1 MPQQIY
7 IGNFAKGLTTNPL
20 PFNID
25 NDAFPTMFN
34 FYSWRGRAK
43 RKRGTIFLGQL
54 ERQLQISE
62 TPNNFQVLAF
72 ALVAGAGNLIT
83 QFTLGTTAS
92 ITPGSINLIV
102 GGETYTD
109 PDQDGILVGSVVGS
123 GTINYATGDFTI
135 VGGAASTV
143 TGTFAYFPGLPVM
156 GLRSFV
162 SIILSSQ
169 FPLLLAFDTTYAY
182 QINQSV
188 SPPFFYNVA
197 FYKGTNT
204 PFIWSGQDFQ
214 LFWTTNYSGAL
225 WATNNVPGFHFV
237 QATATAGSGTTTITF
252 HLTKDGPDF
261 TTLIVG
267 DKLWFNEFGAS
278 TVNGF
283 TGTITNAAG
292 SATGVYIVTFDV
304 AHTAVGSGIAQLL
317 TASITGQDGIKW
329 YDGDPTSGTGIP
341 TGTGLGWVNFAPPL
355 TATSVAIDNKP
366 SDLYYLVGAL
376 TIIAYKDRL
385 LFFNAVI
392 QTSTGNP
399 IRLQDTVI
407 WSWNGTP
414 YYADPVPSGETSNVT
429 AYYIDQTGK
438 GGYISAGVSQPII
451 TVSTNEDVL
460 LVGFGGNIGKQTR
473 LVYTGDDLFPFAFF
487 LINNEMGSS
496 STFSAISL
504 DRGVLTIGSHGIAM
518 TTQQSTQ
525 RIDLPIPDSV
535 FQIQALN
542 NGVLRVNSERDF
554 FKEWVYFAYP
564 LNNSNIRFPTQTF
577 LYNYRDMTWAILY
590 ENFTAHG
597 TYRAQNKNTWVSIG
611 QKFKTW
617 AQWRETWA
625 SGSTAPQF
633 PSIVGGNP
641 QGYVLIKGQG
651 TGEGASGTIQAIAA
665 SGGFTQITSIDH
677 CVQIGDYLLIQGVLG
692 LLAATITAI
701 ALGATTILTA
711 TNTFT
716 AGDFVTISGV
726 VGTTELNNNTY
737 KILAATGTT
746 ITLDVDST
754 DFTAY
759 ISGGLATSAINGLI
773 GRVVSIVSTSA
784 FVIDLIPPLFTTVY
798 LGNGKFVRLSQP
810 LIQTKQFPVYWEEG
824 RQVRLSTQKYLMDAT
839 DSGQVTV
846 FIFLSQ
852 DPDTEWN
859 VGSIVPMTLPD
870 PSNNS
875 LVYSQTLF
883 TCPESTNIGL
893 TKANSNL
900 QMPTAASQFQIW
912 HRFNTSLIG
921 DSFQIGITLS
931 DLQMRVLDFATSEI
945 TLHGMHL
952 TCDKGPHL
960 A

>member
-1 MPQQIY
+1 M
-7 IGNFAKGLTTNPL
+7 
-20 PFNID
+20 
-25 NDAFPTMFN
+25 
-34 FYSWRGRAK
+34 
-43 RKRGTIFLGQL
+43 
-54 ERQLQISE
+54 
-62 TPNNFQVLAF
+62 PNNFQVSSF

-83 QFTLGTTAS
+83 QFTLGATSS

-102 GGETYTD
+102 SGETYTD
-109 PDQDGILVGSVVGS
+109 PDQDGILVGSGGGS
-123 GTINYATGDFTI
+123 GTINYATGAFTI
-135 VGGAASTV
+135 VGGAASAV

-156 GLRSFV
+156 GLRNFV
-162 SIILSSQ
+162 STTLSSQ
-169 FPLLLAFDTTYAY
+169 FPLLLAFDTMFSY

-188 SPPFFYNVA
+188 SPPFFYNVT
-197 FYKGTNT
+197 FYKGSQN
-204 PFIWSGQDFQ
+204 PFVWSGGDFQ
-214 LFWTTNYSGAL
+214 QFWTTNYSSAL

-237 QATATAGSGTTTITF
+237 QATATGGSGTTVITF
-252 HLTKDGPDF
+252 HLTKDGPVF
-261 TTLIVG
+261 TTLVNG

-283 TGTITNAAG
+283 TGTVTDDTGHAAG
-292 SATGVYIVTFDV
+292 NYVVTFDV
-304 AHTAVGSGIAQLL
+304 SHTAVGAGIAELL
-317 TASITGQDGIKW
+317 TASIAGQDGIKW
-329 YDGDPTSGTGIP
+329 YDGDPTAGTGIP
-341 TGTGLGWVNFAPPL
+341 AATGLGWVNFAPPL
-355 TATSVAIDNKP
+355 TATAVSIDNKP
-366 SDLYYLVGAL
+366 ADLYYLVGAL
-376 TIIAYKDRL
+376 AIVPFKDRL

-414 YYADPVPSGETSNVT
+414 YYTDPVPSGETFNVT
-429 AYYIDQTGK
+429 AYYQDQTGK
-438 GGYISAGVSQPII
+438 GGNISLGISQPII

-460 LVGFGGNIGKQTR
+460 LVGFGGNLGKQTR

-504 DRGVLTIGSHGIAM
+504 DRGVLTTGSHGIAL
-518 TTQQSTQ
+518 TTQQSSQ
-525 RIDLPIPDSV
+525 RIDLQIPDSV

-577 LYNYRDMTWAILY
+577 LYNYRDTTWSILY

-597 TYRAQNKNTWVSIG
+597 TYRAQSKNTWTSIG

-617 AQWRETWA
+617 GQWREPWG
-625 SGSTAPQF
+625 SGSTSPQF
-633 PSIVGGNP
+633 PSIVAGNP

-665 SGGFTQITSIDH
+665 NGGFTQITSIDH

-692 LLAATITAI
+692 LLTATITGVT
-701 ALGATTILTA
+701 LGSPTVLTVVSSL
-711 TNTFT
+711 TFV
-716 AGDFVTISGV
+716 AGNLVTISGV
-726 VGTTELNNNTY
+726 VGTSELNGNTY
-737 KILAATGTT
+737 EILAVTATS
-746 ITLDVDST
+746 ITLNVDST
-754 DFTAY
+754 NFTPY
-759 ISGGLATSAINGLI
+759 ISGGLAISAINGLI
-773 GRVVSIVSTSA
+773 GRVTSVISINS
-784 FVIDLIPPLFTTVY
+784 FVIDLKPPIFATVY

-810 LIQTKQFPVYWEEG
+810 LLQTKQFPVYWEQG
-824 RQVRLSTQKYLMDAT
+824 RQVRLSAQKYLMDAT
-839 DSGQVTV
+839 ANGQVTV

-859 VGSIVPMTLPD
+859 DGTIVPRTMPD

-875 LVYSQTLF
+875 LVYSQTMF

-893 TKANSNL
+893 TPANTNL
-900 QMPTAASQFQIW
+900 QMPTAPSQFQIW

-931 DLQMRVLDFATSEI
+931 DAQMRSLDFATSEI

-952 TCDKGPHL
+952 TVDKGPHL